1 MRNTLPENRKDRL
14 RKLAFQR
21 ELGYTNASLDIME
34 ANAYAFGI
42 ECACTSGDILPHM
55 GTTST
60 AHDMAYV
67 AKKLGLSKIR
77 YMYVR

>member
-1 MRNTLPENRKDRL
+1 MN
-14 RKLAFQR
+14 
-21 ELGYTNASLDIME
+21 IME

-42 ECACTSGDILPHM
+42 ECASTSGHVLPHV

-67 AKKLGLSKIR
+67 SEKLDLSKIR
-77 YMYVR
+77 YIYVRLWILVN